1 MNGMI
6 LAAGRGERMRPLT
19 CRHAKPAL
27 TVLNRPLLSHAMELL
42 HRGGVQRVAVNLHH
56 LPETVEQVVKDWAP
70 QGMEITFFR
79 EEEILGTAGGLKNA
93 ESMLQDGPFLVCNG
107 DFLLQMDP
115 ADALQTHRE
124 SGAIVTLVVVP
135 HRKHLSYTPV
145 WVEDGKVLGFGEPPS
160 GETARGTRYIFAG
173 LHVIEP
179 SVLERIP
186 GNKEWGIVRPVYS
199 ELLAEGAHIAAHL
212 APGAWL
218 EFGAPSDYL
227 RRSLR
232 LLDESH
238 RSFVKE
244 MGIEVTGEEEELL
257 VLGTDVHI
265 SDGASFVGLSVL
277 GDGAAVG
284 KGSRVERCIVG
295 RGSVVS
301 FGSELSDCILAD
313 GIILPP
319 DTRLDHRIIM
329 SRGDDLS
336 DIPGGIR
343 MDELVHFPL

>member
-1 MNGMI
+1 M
-6 LAAGRGERMRPLT
+6 
-19 CRHAKPAL
+19 
-27 TVLNRPLLSHAMELL
+27 
-42 HRGGVQRVAVNLHH
+42 
-56 LPETVEQVVKDWAP
+56 
-70 QGMEITFFR
+70 
-79 EEEILGTAGGLKNA
+79 
-93 ESMLQDGPFLVCNG
+93 
-107 DFLLQMDP
+107 
-115 ADALQTHRE
+115 
-124 SGAIVTLVVVP
+124 
-135 HRKHLSYTPV
+135 
-145 WVEDGKVLGFGEPPS
+145 
-160 GETARGTRYIFAG
+160 
-173 LHVIEP
+173 
-179 SVLERIP
+179 
-186 GNKEWGIVRPVYS
+186 RPVYS
-199 ELLAEGAHIAAHL
+199 ELLAEGANIAAHL

-244 MGIEVTGEEEELL
+244 MGIEVTGEEEKLL
-257 VLGTDVHI
+257 VLGANVRI
-265 SDGASFVGLSVL
+265 SDGATFVGQSVL

-313 GIILPP
+313 GVILPP

-336 DIPGGIR
+336 DTPGGVR

>member
-1 MNGMI
+1 MI

-19 CRHAKPAL
+19 CRLAKPAL

-93 ESMLQDGPFLVCNG
+93 ESNLQDGPFLVCNG
-107 DFLLQMDP
+107 DFLLQMNP
-115 ADALQTHRE
+115 AAAIQTHRE
-124 SGAIVTLVVVP
+124 SGATATLVVVP

-145 WVEDGKVLGFGEPPS
+145 WVEDGQVLGFGEPPS

-173 LHVIEP
+173 LHVIDP
-179 SVLERIP
+179 AVLERIP
-186 GNKEWGIVRPVYS
+186 ADKEWGIVRPVYT
-199 ELLAEGAHIAAHL
+199 ELLAEGGTIAAHV

-238 RSFVKE
+238 RPFVRE
-244 MGIEVTGEEEELL
+244 MGIEVTGEGEKVL
-257 VLGTDVHI
+257 VLGADVHL
-265 SDGASFVGLSVL
+265 SDGAAFVGQSVL

-284 KGSRVERCIVG
+284 DGSRVERCIVG
-295 RGSVVS
+295 RRSVIS
-301 FGSELSDCILAD
+301 SGSEISDCILAD
-313 GIILPP
+313 GVNLPP
-319 DTRLDHRIIM
+319 NMRLDHRIIM
-329 SRGDDLS
+329 NRGDDLS
-336 DIPGGIR
+336 DISGGVR